1 MEPSMPVE
9 KVRDWVARHKVC
21 WELSPLREMVKG
33 EGLQQTGLEIVLLAQ
48 IPMTGDG
55 QRDEAEAVESYRGA
69 EWIAEHVLP
78 PEVEHD
84 GLHCQVE
91 GFDHSAHL
99 RPETQFAPEIEAR
112 IRIDVARGSDPGL
125 VKRAT
130 ELIQQRLHDL
140 GVQNRVW
147 REPAGVS

>member
-48 IPMTGDG
+48 IPLTGDTE
-55 QRDEAEAVESYRGA
+55 RNEAEAVESYRGA
-69 EWIAEHVLP
+69 EWIAEHVIP
-78 PEVEHD
+78 PECE
-84 GLHCQVE
+84 GLHCQVA

-112 IRIDVARGSDPGL
+112 IRIDLVRGSSPVL
-125 VKRAT
+125 VRQAMA
-130 ELIQQRLHDL
+130 EIERRLHEL
-140 GVQNRVW
+140 GVQSRVW
-147 REPAGVS
+147 REPAGTTA

>member
-9 KVRDWVARHKVC
+9 KVRDWVVRHKVC
-21 WELSPLREMVKG
+21 WELSPLREMIKG
-33 EGLQQTGLEIVLLAQ
+33 EGMQLTGLELVLLAQ
-48 IPMTGDG
+48 IPLTGDA
-55 QRDEAEAVESYRGA
+55 RRNEAEAVESYRGA
-69 EWIAEHVLP
+69 EWIAEHVMP
-78 PEVEHD
+78 PDCD
-84 GLHCQVE
+84 GLHCQIE
-91 GFDHSAHL
+91 GFDHSSHL

-112 IRIDVARGSDPGL
+112 IRIAAAPGSDPGL
-125 VKRAT
+125 VKRVT